1 MDLSQQTLHYIP
13 ATISLLAIGLYSL
26 CQEKVVMLLM
36 NDAWAGVSEIVP
48 GSRCLRQTCEGS
60 GAQVPV
66 LDQLADVGR
75 DDTKKNRQDAS
86 CEDRPRKLV
95 GRFSFRIREL
105 KKIFLE
111 SFFPKFVSNQKKA

>member
-48 GSRCLRQTCEGS
+48 GSR
-60 GAQVPV
+60 
-66 LDQLADVGR
+66 LAA